1 MDILEQLD
9 AIGLPKSAALIY
21 RYLLEQGQSRV
32 IQIAKGTGIT
42 ASNCYHVLEGLKRQG
57 LVQEVKEGKKKGFIA
72 SDPRSLV
79 RRLEIKK
86 EAIEKILP
94 DLRALYTVQKN
105 KPKIRFFDGFESV
118 KEIYLEALDTD
129 KIIAIGSTKKLTE
142 RDEAFFTHLRKQVK
156 KRNIFVYDILTANS
170 RSEAAVR
177 TKEIMKGLYE
187 AKFFPA
193 KFSDMPIDI
202 LVWNDNIALITL
214 EEPVFGTV
222 LTQPYITEAFRVIF
236 TLLWENLES

>member
-1 MDILEQLD
+1 MDILERLD
-9 AIGLPKSAALIY
+9 TIGLTKSAAIIY

-42 ASNCYHVLEGLKRQG
+42 TTNCYHVLENLKRQG
-57 LVQEVKEGKKKGFIA
+57 LVQELEENKKKAFIA
-72 SDPRSLV
+72 SDPQSLL

-86 EAIEKILP
+86 EAVEKILP
-94 DLRALYTVQKN
+94 DLRALYTIQKN

-156 KRNIFVYDILTANS
+156 KHNIFVYDILTADS
-170 RSEAAVR
+170 RPEVAAK
-177 TKEIMKGLYE
+177 TEQLMKGLYE
-187 AKFFPA
+187 AKFFPD
-193 KFSDMPIDI
+193 KLSNMPIDI
-202 LVWNDNIALITL
+202 LIWNENIALITL
-214 EEPVFGTV
+214 EEPIFGTV
-222 LTQPYITEAFRVIF
+222 LTQPYIAKAFRAIF
-236 TLLWENLES
+236 TLLWENLEH